1 MSSILPSFNIPG
13 KVSVLLDAQ
22 YGSTGK
28 GLIAAF
34 IAKYSPSDIA
44 VTNASPNAGH
54 TAILD
59 GKKYITFHLPMS
71 GVLNPGTRMY
81 INAGAIVNPG
91 LLLKEILD
99 NGVNPDFVSVHPNA
113 AVVTEEDIEYES
125 RMESGAH
132 KIASTMKGV
141 GRALARKV
149 MREAKVAKDVPALS
163 RFISMIDLNEAM
175 NGPLKKSVMI
185 EVPQGFSLSLNS
197 QFYPHCTS
205 RNINVSQALADAF
218 IHPSF
223 LGSTMLSV
231 RTFPIR
237 VGNVPDGYSGDCY
250 PDQVE
255 TTWETLG
262 VEPEITTVT
271 KRVRRV
277 FTFSDL
283 QYAEAVS
290 VNRPTHVFLNFCN
303 YLRNFDRL
311 MELLER
317 MVAAEKA
324 ARGSNTDLRRYFGFG
339 PTLSDIVSTVG
350 GAEKMYERVKNG

>member
-1 MSSILPSFNIPG
+1 
-13 KVSVLLDAQ
+13 
-22 YGSTGK
+22 
-28 GLIAAF
+28 
-34 IAKYSPSDIA
+34 
-44 VTNASPNAGH
+44 
-54 TAILD
+54 
-59 GKKYITFHLPMS
+59 
-71 GVLNPGTRMY
+71 
-81 INAGAIVNPG
+81 
-91 LLLKEILD
+91 
-99 NGVNPDFVSVHPNA
+99 
-113 AVVTEEDIEYES
+113 
-125 RMESGAH
+125 
-132 KIASTMKGV
+132 
-141 GRALARKV
+141 
-149 MREAKVAKDVPALS
+149 
-163 RFISMIDLNEAM
+163 
-175 NGPLKKSVMI
+175 
-185 EVPQGFSLSLNS
+185 
-197 QFYPHCTS
+197 
-205 RNINVSQALADAF
+205 
-218 IHPSF
+218 
-223 LGSTMLSV
+223 MLSV